1 VSGSGYPPTPCA
13 TCADLQSLTT
23 GSASLSGPETR
34 RMLRQLGYGW
44 PVRSVSGAVAAAF
57 VLALLTGMRA
67 GEICAIQWSDVA
79 QDYVRL
85 HTSKTGA
92 GRDVPLTPGARK
104 LLARMRGWDAV
115 SVFGI
120 KPQTLDA
127 LFRRA
132 RAAAGLSGFTFHD
145 SRHTAATRLAQR
157 LHVLDLCRM
166 FGWRTPAQAMTYY
179 QPTASA
185 IARRIVGRGGNS
197 GYGV

>member
-1 VSGSGYPPTPCA
+1 
-13 TCADLQSLTT
+13 
-23 GSASLSGPETR
+23 
-34 RMLRQLGYGW
+34 MLRQLGYGW
-44 PVRSVSGAVAAAF
+44 PVRTVSGSVAAAF
-57 VLALLTGMRA
+57 LLALLSGMRA
-67 GEICAIQWSDVA
+67 GEICAIRWADVA

-104 LLARMRGWDAV
+104 LLERMRGWDEC
-115 SVFGI
+115 SVFAI

-132 RAAAGLSGFTFHD
+132 RAAAGLSGFVFHD
-145 SRHTAATRLAQR
+145 ARHTAATRLAQR

-166 FGWRTPAQAMTYY
+166 FGWRTPAHAMTYY

-185 IARRIVGRGGNS
+185 IAKRITGAG
-197 GYGV
+197 